1 MRKFLNVSLL
11 LLAVGLAGS
20 AAGCGGWLAPEKPVA
35 AEPGLS
41 AGDYLESR
49 TTGSQDDFGV
59 GSAAQ
64 PATPARTT
72 PAVTASATGVRPEM
86 VAVSESGS
94 SVVSKT
100 YPWAECG
107 VVQLDKTMPS
117 EVGLNKPFSYNIKIS
132 NLTNATLN
140 DIIVTEDLPDNF
152 KFLSANPSA
161 QQDDDNVIFWEIA
174 TLGPKSVTQIQV
186 SGQAAGRG

>member
-11 LLAVGLAGS
+11 LLAVGFSGS
-20 AAGCGGWLAPEKPVA
+20 LVGCGGWVGPDEPMA

-49 TTGSQDDFGV
+49 TTGS
-59 GSAAQ
+59 SAV
-64 PATPARTT
+64 PAARTT
-72 PAVTASATGVRPEM
+72 QTSATTLMTPRTTQTTTGTRPEM
-86 VAVSESGS
+86 VAVSASGS
-94 SVVSKT
+94 SIVSKT

-107 VVQLDKTMPS
+107 VVQLDKTMPR
-117 EVGLNKPFSYNIKIS
+117 EVGLNKPFSYTIKIS

-140 DIIVTEDLPDNF
+140 DIIITEDLPDNF

-161 QQDDDNVIFWEIA
+161 RQD
-174 TLGPKSVTQIQV
+174 
-186 SGQAAGRG
+186 